1 MSSTTPT
8 PGRLAGQLRY
18 LFEERP
24 ELRAASDERLRDQLS
39 LEDRYARARARY
51 PLAAADEIHDRLGEF
66 PDRISVEL
74 IREARPLADDEPLE
88 PEPPGGGALG
98 AAGDDTPGWLF
109 AAPAALF
116 GAGVVGFFANLAI
129 NGPDRAT
136 WTGGTLLVMMALAIG
151 SAIWSHRHATT
162 WYQT

>member
-1 MSSTTPT
+1 MSSRTPT

-18 LFEERP
+18 LFEEQP
-24 ELRAASDERLRDQLS
+24 ELRSASDERLRERLS

-51 PLAAADEIHDRLGEF
+51 PLADADEIRERVEEF
-66 PDRISVEL
+66 PDRISFEL
-74 IREARPLADDEPLE
+74 IREARALVDDQPVDR
-88 PEPPGGGALG
+88 EPPGHGELG

-109 AAPAALF
+109 AASAALF

-136 WTGGTLLVMMALAIG
+136 WTGGTLLLMMALAIG
-151 SAIWSHRHATT
+151 SALWSHRHATT
-162 WYQT
+162 WY